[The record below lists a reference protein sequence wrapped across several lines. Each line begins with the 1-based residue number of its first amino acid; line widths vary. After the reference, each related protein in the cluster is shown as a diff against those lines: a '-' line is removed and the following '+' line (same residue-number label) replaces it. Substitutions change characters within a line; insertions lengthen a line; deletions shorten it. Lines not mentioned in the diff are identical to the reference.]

1 MLSTAIVAV
10 AVYFVYYAPQKKLA
24 VIDPKPAETIQ
35 RQQAQESLSKDTD
48 TDGLKDWEEVLW
60 GTNPKKPDTDG
71 DGTQD
76 NDEILVKRDPTKA
89 GPNDALTDISTLTAR
104 SSNNTDTS
112 STEENITQSIASKF
126 GAAYFKQK
134 LSTQGNNID
143 PQQFTTAAFNEITN
157 SIKTGI
163 SQAPQ
168 DHYTA
173 SDFATSA
180 DNSSESIRAYIN
192 ALGTI
197 IESTQFPKKNEL
209 EIAQNALTSDNFDGL
224 GELTQFSI
232 GYKTLAENM
241 LGMKVPTSMLDTHY
255 AMANSFWRL
264 STIVHD
270 MAQLHEDPIKGM
282 VAMNQYT
289 DEAARSVAPLKRVVQ
304 EIRNK
309 NFQFTQGEGGT
320 AFTKYLNI

>member
-1 MLSTAIVAV
+1 MLSAAVVVAV
-10 AVYFVYYAPQKKLA
+10 VFSVYYAPQKKLA
-24 VIDPKPAETIQ
+24 VTDQKPAETVQ
-35 RQQAQESLSKDTD
+35 RQQARESLSKDSD
-48 TDGLKDWEEVLW
+48 DDGLKDWEEVLW
-60 GTNPKKPDTDG
+60 RTDPKKPDTDG
-71 DGTQD
+71 DGTRD

-89 GPNDALTDISTLTAR
+89 GPNDALTDMSTLTAH
-104 SSNNTDTS
+104 SLNNTGTS
-112 STEENITQSIASKF
+112 SMEENITQSIASKF

-134 LSTQGNNID
+134 LSMQGGKID

-163 SQAPQ
+163 SQVPQ
-168 DHYTA
+168 DHYAA

-180 DNSSESIRAYIN
+180 DNGSESIRAYIN

-224 GELTQFSI
+224 GELAQFSI

-241 LGMKVPTSMLDTHY
+241 LGMSVPASMLDTHY

-289 DEAARSVAPLKRVVQ
+289 DEAARSVAPLKRIVQ

-309 NFQFTQGEGGT
+309 NFQFVQGEGGV